1 MLTPVATGFLATA
14 LGELG
19 LGRGEVAA
27 RGAGDTGP
35 WQRLCVGTVG

>member
-1 MLTPVATGFLATA
+1 MLTSVATGFLATA
-14 LGELG
+14 LEELG

-27 RGAGDTGP
+27 RGYEDTGQ